1 MKKQK
6 IYSVQDW
13 LPFKKIFDKG
23 IIQLKDFSYIKI
35 LKVSPINFNL
45 KSEIEKEAIL
55 NSYQI
60 FLKTCNFNL
69 QILIQSNKKD
79 LSYYISQ
86 LKKINEKNKKQN
98 QELLESY
105 IDFINH
111 LNQEKKTS
119 YKNFF
124 IIMKEKTEN
133 KNCTINEKMIISNLN
148 EKYFK
153 IKDCLIRCGNYVS
166 EIESKQE
173 LISVLYQFLN
183 KKI

>member
-23 IIQLKDFSYIKI
+23 IIQLKDFSYVKVLKI
-35 LKVSPINFNL
+35 FPINFNL

-55 NSYQI
+55 NSYRI

-69 QILIQSNKKD
+69 QILIQSNKED
-79 LSYYISQ
+79 LSHYISM
-86 LKKINEKNKKQN
+86 LKKENEKNKKQN
-98 QELLESY
+98 QEILKNY
-105 IDFINH
+105 IEFINE

-119 YKNFF
+119 CKNFF
-124 IIMKEKTEN
+124 IIIKEIIEN
-133 KNCTINEKMIISNLN
+133 KNNKINEKIIINNLN

-153 IKDCLIRCGNYVS
+153 IKDCLLRCGNYVS
-166 EIESKQE
+166 EIENKKE
-173 LISVLYQFLN
+173 IISILYQFLN
-183 KKI
+183 KNI

>member
-23 IIQLKDFSYIKI
+23 IIQLKDFSYVKVLKI
-35 LKVSPINFNL
+35 FPINFNL

-55 NSYQI
+55 NSYRI

-69 QILIQSNKKD
+69 QILIQSNKED
-79 LSYYISQ
+79 LSHYISM
-86 LKKINEKNKKQN
+86 LKKENEKNKKQH
-98 QELLESY
+98 QEILKNY
-105 IDFINH
+105 IEFINQ

-119 YKNFF
+119 CKNFF
-124 IIMKEKTEN
+124 IIIKEIIEN
-133 KNCTINEKMIISNLN
+133 KNNKINEKIIINNLN

-153 IKDCLIRCGNYVS
+153 IKDCLLRCGNYVS
-166 EIESKQE
+166 EIQSKE
-173 LISVLYQFLN
+173 ETISILYQFLN
-183 KKI
+183 KNI